1 MPMTC
6 PRCGAAMNHHAEKL
20 LVPASRAEDAA
31 MDRKLGGILTAVYEC
46 PACGTSAW
54 RREEAG

>member
-1 MPMTC
+1 
-6 PRCGAAMNHHAEKL
+6 MNHHAEKL
-20 LVPASRAEDAA
+20 VVAASRAGEAA
-31 MDRKLGGILTAVYEC
+31 MDRALGDVLSEVYEC